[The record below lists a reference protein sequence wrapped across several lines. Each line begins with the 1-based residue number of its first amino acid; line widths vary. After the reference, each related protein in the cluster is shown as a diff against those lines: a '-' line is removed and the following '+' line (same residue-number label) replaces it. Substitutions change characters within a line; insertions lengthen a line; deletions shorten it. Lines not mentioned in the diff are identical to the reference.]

1 MFSNVSRCLPAIA
14 TAILSLNSAT
24 KVISSPDY
32 EKIAISTNTEQNPS
46 LKIYSMASTT
56 SLRKTLST
64 EIWRW
69 PTFSYTM
76 GMLKSQILG
85 SPNLQSK
92 IAMI

>member
-46 LKIYSMASTT
+46 LKIYSMVSTT
-56 SLRKTLST
+56 SLRKMLST
-64 EIWRW
+64 EI
-69 PTFSYTM
+69 
-76 GMLKSQILG
+76 
-85 SPNLQSK
+85 
-92 IAMI
+92 